1 MEQFRRQTPLA
12 FLATPAFGNPSGPM
26 DKTFASHPR
35 LPLPI
40 PGHWLASAL
49 GASLIVVAGLL
60 IHNHLLIAADNRA
73 FWALAGSAAALAAL
87 RWSQRA
93 RATLMARRIRDFCE
107 YVLSFMAISLL
118 GVLASYALAAKTHGF
133 VDGTLEAW
141 DERLG
146 FDWLALYRLVAGSPM
161 LQHLGQAAYAT
172 IYVSPAVLFFS
183 MAWQG
188 QHARAR
194 QFLLTYWAAVVLT
207 LLVFPLMPARG
218 ALDYLWQGP
227 VPYMPTS
234 GRWQGVIIP
243 ELRAHALSHI
253 DLGAL
258 RGLVCAPSFHTV
270 SAVIYLAWAWPMPR
284 LRWVLTPVNIAML
297 MATPIEGVHY
307 LSDMVLGAG
316 VALLAIAAVQAWLN
330 RAQGAAARALA
341 PA

>member
-1 MEQFRRQTPLA
+1 
-12 FLATPAFGNPSGPM
+12 M
-26 DKTFASHPR
+26 DKTLLSRPR
-35 LPLPI
+35 LPHAI

-60 IHNHLLIAADNRA
+60 IHIHLLIAADNRA
-73 FWALAGSAAALAAL
+73 FWALACSAMMFATL
-87 RWSQRA
+87 RWRLRHSVTGA
-93 RATLMARRIRDFCE
+93 ARRLRDFAE

-118 GVLASYALAAKTHGF
+118 GVLASYALASTTHGF
-133 VDGTLEAW
+133 VDATLEGW
-141 DERLG
+141 DARLG
-146 FDWLALYRLVAGSPM
+146 FDWLALYRLVAGSPL

-172 IYVSPAVLFFS
+172 IYVSPAVLFAA

-188 QHARAR
+188 QERRAR

-207 LLVFPLMPARG
+207 LIVFPLMPARG
-218 ALDYLWQGP
+218 ALDYLWNGP

-258 RGLVCAPSFHTV
+258 QGLVCAPSFHTA

-307 LSDMVLGAG
+307 LSDMILGAC
-316 VALLAIAAVQAWLN
+316 VAIVAIIAVKGWLS
-330 RAQGAAARALA
+330 RKQGPATPALA